1 MASLC
6 DKVYMIKW
14 TSNIN
19 TLIQAHVSSSNKEP
33 PGWCNSPST
42 PYYQLDQNCIILPGK
57 TGKHSCSR
65 LGVYNWQLIK
75 DNWYCSVC
83 IQVCVWHWEQNVQTP
98 DFTFNSGKPCSCSYW
113 QPFFTPAKNVCYS
126 WGSYCSIPKI
136 GLHECPKYSSGTL
149 SSITGY
155 QLLVCIINQKCSI

>member
-6 DKVYMIKW
+6 DNVYMIKW

-75 DNWYCSVC
+75 DNWHCSVC
-83 IQVCVWHWEQNVQTP
+83 IQVCVWGGGIGNKMSRLQTSHSIVASHAAVAIDSRSSLLQRMSAIVEGP
-98 DFTFNSGKPCSCSYW
+98 IALFQRLACTNALSTPVVLYHRLPVTNYW
-113 QPFFTPAKNVCYS
+113 FA
-126 WGSYCSIPKI
+126 
-136 GLHECPKYSSGTL
+136 
-149 SSITGY
+149 
-155 QLLVCIINQKCSI
+155 